1 MSTVLATYLPMLTCM
16 NVLSIETDNFG
27 EVDIF
32 LDEVYWV
39 NVHLPIDFLEK
50 FSTLEEVVSF
60 CGPVSKIELLGD
72 NEQPTTILYSI

>member
-16 NVLSIETDNFG
+16 DVLSIETDNFG

-39 NVHLPIDFLEK
+39 NVHLPIDFLKK

-60 CGPVSKIELLGD
+60 CGPVSKIELLGN
-72 NEQPTTILYSI
+72 NEQPTILYSI